1 MGILE
6 CFIFAGEIVIFLRLS
21 ADTKDMIGT
30 QNQKFAENEV
40 VFREGDQ
47 GDCAYLI
54 EYGQVLVYL
63 EKDGVE
69 IPLKILGKGEIF
81 GEMSMIDNSL
91 RSASCRALCDTRL
104 VIVTQEQ
111 LLDRIQSA
119 DPVVRLLMRALLER
133 LRDQNFSIKGI
144 QTEMNP
150 IVSEKLALE
159 KQEAIERIELEN
171 RMSLGLKNDEFSPHY
186 QPIYDLETNEVI
198 GSEALIRWKTADGQT
213 VSPGVFVD
221 VLEQSSLILGVGQ
234 MMIEKCVHDLKKL
247 QKKCELGKDFFISIN
262 ISGRQFADPH
272 FLDHLESVRSKEGVA
287 AHQIKLEVTERIM
300 TEGPQA
306 IATLQNCRS
315 FGYRIAIDDFGTGFS
330 SLQYLASMPLH
341 DLKIDR
347 SFVNQMMTQE
357 KSLSVVKTLIYM
369 ARLLRLNLIAEG
381 IETSQQL
388 LLLRN
393 LGVKAG
399 QGFLFSKAVAVDD
412 LIKLLNQAQKQE
424 AA

>member
-1 MGILE
+1 
-6 CFIFAGEIVIFLRLS
+6 
-21 ADTKDMIGT
+21 MIGT

-91 RSASCRALCDTRL
+91 RSASCRALCETRL

-133 LRDQNFSIKGI
+133 LRDQNFSLKGV

-150 IVSEKLALE
+150 IISEKLALE

-186 QPIYDLETNEVI
+186 QPIYDLDQNIVI
-198 GSEALIRWKTADGQT
+198 GTEALIRWKTAEGKT

-221 VLEQSSLILGVGQ
+221 VLEQSSLILSVGQ
-234 MMIEKCVHDLKKL
+234 MMIEKCISDLVQL
-247 QKKCELGKDFFISIN
+247 QKTCELPKDFFTSIN
-262 ISGRQFADPH
+262 ISGRQFADPQ
-272 FLDHLESVRSKEGVA
+272 FLDHLEMVRARAGIS

-369 ARLLRLNLIAEG
+369 ARLLKLNLIAEG
-381 IETSQQL
+381 IETNQQL

-399 QGFLFSKAVAVDD
+399 QGFLFSKALPAND
-412 LIKLLNQAQKQE
+412 LASFITAHSAQAAKK